1 MPLVFVQRYAPA
13 GALADGTGIQYVT
26 GTLTLGNP
34 TVVEFDSTLWAG
46 AVAGTAYTIF
56 TFGSGPAAGPVTEL
70 QADTAS
76 LTALGFTSASF
87 NSTGSSITV
96 TFS

>member
-1 MPLVFVQRYAPA
+1 MPLVFVQRYVVG
-13 GALADGTGIQYVT
+13 GAIAAGTGVQYVT

-34 TVVEFDSTLWAG
+34 TVVEFDSTLWAS

-56 TFGSGPAAGPVTEL
+56 TYGTLSGSVASL
-70 QADTAS
+70 QADAAS
-76 LTALGFTSASF
+76 LTALGFTSATF
-87 NSTGSSITV
+87 ADTGSSITV

>member
-1 MPLVFVQRYAPA
+1 MPVIVVQRYVVSGGPA
-13 GALADGTGIQYVT
+13 AGTGTQYVT

-46 AVAGTAYTIF
+46 AAAGTPYVIF
-56 TFGSGPAAGPVTEL
+56 TYGTLSGSVASL
-70 QADTAS
+70 QADAAS
-76 LTALGFTSASF
+76 LTALGFTSATF
-87 NSTGSSITV
+87 ADTGSSITV